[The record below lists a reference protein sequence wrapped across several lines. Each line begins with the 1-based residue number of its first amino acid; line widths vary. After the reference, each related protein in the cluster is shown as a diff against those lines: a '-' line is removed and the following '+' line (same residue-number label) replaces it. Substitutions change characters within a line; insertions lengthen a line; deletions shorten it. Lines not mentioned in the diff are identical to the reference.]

1 MKYQQLFSKKMFF
14 PILMVGAFI
23 GLVVWN
29 YYIDPKMAI
38 DVQIPT
44 SKNISYNNQE
54 PVAMSTASFI
64 NDYEGNEGKV
74 ILLYFYTSWCGVCKK
89 NLPIFNEM
97 AREFQNTD
105 LYVMAIALDR
115 DIDAQY
121 LQSYLNQQGDIY
133 FRPRYLA
140 FREGFLEFLKKKN
153 INYRG
158 IVPFTV
164 LISRDSEV
172 VAKYNGYKSK
182 EYLRNQIIKALY
194 K

>member
-1 MKYQQLFSKKMFF
+1 
-14 PILMVGAFI
+14 
-23 GLVVWN
+23 
-29 YYIDPKMAI
+29 MAI
-38 DVQIPT
+38 DVQIPP

-54 PVAMSTASFI
+54 VVAMSTASFI
-64 NDYEGNEGKV
+64 NDYEANEGKV
-74 ILLYFYTSWCGVCKK
+74 MLLYFYTSWCGVCRK
-89 NLPIFNEM
+89 NLPVFNEM

-115 DIDAQY
+115 DIDAKY
-121 LQSYLNQQGDIY
+121 LQNYLNQQGNIY

-164 LISRDSEV
+164 LISRDSEIA
-172 VAKYNGYKSK
+172 AKYNGYKSK

>member
-1 MKYQQLFSKKMFF
+1 
-14 PILMVGAFI
+14 
-23 GLVVWN
+23 
-29 YYIDPKMAI
+29 
-38 DVQIPT
+38 
-44 SKNISYNNQE
+44 
-54 PVAMSTASFI
+54 
-64 NDYEGNEGKV
+64 
-74 ILLYFYTSWCGVCKK
+74 
-89 NLPIFNEM
+89 
-97 AREFQNTD
+97 
-105 LYVMAIALDR
+105 MAIALDR

-121 LQSYLNQQGDIY
+121 LQSYLNQQGNIY

-164 LISRDSEV
+164 LVSRDSEV